1 MTTNGYVDIIDHC
14 RYSKFQTLRGA
25 LADAEQGNII
35 YLFKNVTEL
44 RLTYQIRLLSFR
56 AIESSMQLVIQ
67 VPIKCKIHASLN
79 NFVQSVGR
87 KVQIRKV

>member
-1 MTTNGYVDIIDHC
+1 MTTSGYVDIIDQC

-56 AIESSMQLVIQ
+56 AIESSMKLVIQ